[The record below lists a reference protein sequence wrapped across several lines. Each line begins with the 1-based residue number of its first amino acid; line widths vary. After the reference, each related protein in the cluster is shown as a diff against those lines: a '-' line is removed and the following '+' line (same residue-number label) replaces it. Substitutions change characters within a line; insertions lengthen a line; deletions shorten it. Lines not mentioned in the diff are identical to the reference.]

1 MKKNKLL
8 ILCAILMAGSLCL
21 TACGGNENNGTEAPY
36 EDETNKDVNDINNG
50 MNNGGMNNNGAGTEN
65 NGTGNGGMNSN
76 GTQNGNP
83 SGSDLEDAG
92 RNLMDSIKDTGDAIR
107 DGVDNL
113 GNGNNNR
120 TNP

>member
-1 MKKNKLL
+1 MMKKNKLL
-8 ILCAILMAGSLCL
+8 ILCAILMVGSLCL

-36 EDETNKDVNDINNG
+36 EDETNKDVNDTNNG
-50 MNNGGMNNNGAGTEN
+50 MNNGGMNNNG
-65 NGTGNGGMNSN
+65 
-76 GTQNGNP
+76 TQNGNP
-83 SGSDLEDAG
+83 SSSDLEDAG